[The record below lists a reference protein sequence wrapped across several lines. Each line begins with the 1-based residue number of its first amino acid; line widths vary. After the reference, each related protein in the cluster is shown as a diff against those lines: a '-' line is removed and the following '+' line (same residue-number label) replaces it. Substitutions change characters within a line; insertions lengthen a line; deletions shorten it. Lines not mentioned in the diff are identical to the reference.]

1 MLKRIKCALN
11 INLKAFT
18 FIEMLL
24 SLLVTLLV
32 LSLIPQILKLTQFYL
47 HESYEN
53 NQTEYAFFQSD
64 LSHLSN
70 NSHTS
75 FQIINRNTI
84 LVHEKEEKSYIK
96 FKNSKLIYENKGRG
110 NITLLNNVIDFK
122 ANSINSKI
130 IKVTLKIGD
139 EKVNYEKEF
148 YI

>member
-1 MLKRIKCALN
+1 MIIILNSIKIRFVIKKVLKRIKCALN

-32 LSLIPQILKLTQFYL
+32 LSLIPQMLKLTQFYL

-53 NQTEYAFFQSD
+53 YQTEYVFFLSD

-70 NSHTS
+70 TPQAS
-75 FQIINRNTI
+75 FQIINKNTI
-84 LVHEKEEKSYIK
+84 LVHEKQEKSYIK

-122 ANSINSKI
+122 TKPIN
-130 IKVTLKIGD
+130 T
-139 EKVNYEKEF
+139 
-148 YI
+148 